1 MQISKVA
8 TAVALSTGLLFGCN
22 SDGLPIPTDGSTDP
36 ATPTSVLLNGYWE
49 FSDTAA
55 LSAAYSSPSSTDL
68 PNVYRF
74 SADGETLYYYTD
86 NSPDATLGEYE
97 RFETTY
103 EETIEDETS
112 GQVAFTLFNDDGT
125 VSTISVDGDYSATD
139 GGLAIDGNIPVSGTD
154 HSDDTAVTGPADAA
168 DEASGV
174 DNAAQILD
182 TLTNDTGEL
191 RLKIID
197 SSSTVGKTISSGKL
211 TVDLVYQLDE
221 NSEEADVGE
230 NNAYISLYSTND
242 ENDKVSNNYHHGD
255 IAIGG
260 GIIQARNSL
269 GSLESVGTY
278 ETDVNGIFT
287 AKVEVIW
294 TADSH
299 TFTINGEPY
308 TGAVSSNEGSYKE
321 VQVVALRLGTN
332 DETTPFKLIADN
344 LKVYS
349 LDESTG
355 EYVEEFKDTFNDY
368 PVGYDLNNNPY
379 NSSTSEAT
387 VISLTGEPPV
397 DPENPEPPVGDFP
410 VALNEYT
417 FTGSS
422 ESELETD
429 SGSSNNQ
436 IGITGGKNYS
446 AATGAKGAENT
457 AISISQDLANEGD
470 EYTYLYYN
478 RNSDIPTGVELID
491 SSFSIEAVINQ
502 QARLDGTF
510 YGDDVAIFDFYDKNS
525 SNNNFETGFKLYIE
539 GDDSSESNL
548 NKIKLKLYGGISTS
562 TEAKSDTSI
571 LNNEWHHIMAIYD
584 AEAAD
589 AGEYGEMRIYI
600 DGTQVASKDVDI
612 EVLPN
617 ADTSD
622 KLVLLGGSTGDDKN
636 FNGLVDNIAVWNT
649 VLTDVQIQERVTQF
663 TAE

>member
-36 ATPTSVLLNGYWE
+36 ATPTSALLNGYWE

-55 LSAAYSSPSSTDL
+55 FSAAYSSSSSDDL

-74 SADGETLYYYTD
+74 SSDGETLYYYTD
-86 NSPDATLGEYE
+86 NSADTTLGEYE

-125 VSTISVDGDYSATD
+125 VSSVSVDGDYSAAD
-139 GGLAIDGNIPVSGTD
+139 GGLAIGGNIPVSGTD
-154 HSDDTAVTGPADAA
+154 HSDNTEVTGPADTA

-182 TLTNDTGEL
+182 TLTDDTGEL
-191 RLKIID
+191 RLKILNT
-197 SSSTVGKTISSGKL
+197 SSTVGKTISSGKL
-211 TVDLVYQLDE
+211 TVDLTYQLNPDSEQVDE
-221 NSEEADVGE
+221 GQNNS
-230 NNAYISLYSTND
+230 YISLYSTND
-242 ENDKVSNNYHHGD
+242 EDDKVSNAYHHGD
-255 IAIGG
+255 IAIGD
-260 GIIQARNSL
+260 GIIQYRDAS
-269 GSLESVGTY
+269 GSLTATGGTFDANS
-278 ETDVNGIFT
+278 TFDAT
-287 AKVEVIW
+287 VEVVW
-294 TADSH
+294 TPTSH
-299 TFTINGEPY
+299 TFTINGETY
-308 TGAVSSNEGSYKE
+308 TGAVSSDPGSFKE
-321 VQVVALRLGTN
+321 VQVIALRLGTN
-332 DETTPFKLIADN
+332 SGVTPYELIADN

-349 LDESTG
+349 LDESSG

-368 PVGYDLNNNPY
+368 SIGYDLNNNPY
-379 NSSTSEAT
+379 NSSTSEAK
-387 VISLTGEPPV
+387 VISLSGEAPV

-429 SGSSNNQ
+429 SGSSNNP

-446 AATGAKGAENT
+446 ATIGAKGSENT
-457 AISISQDLANEGD
+457 AISISQELSNGQ
-470 EYTYLYYN
+470 YTYLYYN
-478 RNSDIPTGVELID
+478 RNSDAPTGVELID

-510 YGDDVAIFDFYDKNS
+510 YGDDVALFDFYDKDS
-525 SNNNFETGFKLYIE
+525 SNSNFETGFKLYIE

-589 AGEYGEMRIYI
+589 AGVYGEIRIYI

-617 ADTSD
+617 ADTTD

-636 FNGLVDNIAVWNT
+636 FNGLVDNIAVWNE
-649 VLTDVQIQERVTQF
+649 VLTDDQIQERVTQF

>member
-36 ATPTSVLLNGYWE
+36 ATPTSALLNGYWE

-55 LSAAYSSPSSTDL
+55 FSTAYSSSSSDDL

-86 NSPDATLGEYE
+86 NSADTTLGEYE

-125 VSTISVDGDYSATD
+125 VSSVSVDGDYSAAD
-139 GGLAIDGNIPVSGTD
+139 GGLAIGGNIPVSGTD
-154 HSDDTAVTGPADAA
+154 HSNNTEVTGPADTA

-182 TLTNDTGEL
+182 TLTDDTGEL
-191 RLKIID
+191 RLKILNT
-197 SSSTVGKTISSGKL
+197 SSTVGKTISSGKL
-211 TVDLVYQLDE
+211 TVDLTYQLNPDSEQVDE
-221 NSEEADVGE
+221 GQNNS
-230 NNAYISLYSTND
+230 YISLYSTND
-242 ENDKVSNNYHHGD
+242 EDDKVSNAYHHGD
-255 IAIGG
+255 IAIGD
-260 GIIQARNSL
+260 GIIQYRDAS
-269 GSLESVGTY
+269 GSLTATGGTFDANS
-278 ETDVNGIFT
+278 TFDAT
-287 AKVEVIW
+287 VEVVW
-294 TADSH
+294 TPTSH
-299 TFTINGEPY
+299 TFTINGETY
-308 TGAVSSNEGSYKE
+308 TGAVSSDPGSFKE
-321 VQVVALRLGTN
+321 VQVIALRLGTN
-332 DETTPFKLIADN
+332 SGVTPYELIADN

-349 LDESTG
+349 LDESSG
-355 EYVEEFKDTFNDY
+355 EYVEEFKDNFNDY
-368 PVGYDLNNNPY
+368 SVGYDLNNSPY

-387 VISLTGEPPV
+387 VISLSGEAPV

-429 SGSSNNQ
+429 SGSSNNP

-446 AATGAKGAENT
+446 ATIGAKGSENT
-457 AISISQDLANEGD
+457 AISISQELSNGQ
-470 EYTYLYYN
+470 YTYLYYN
-478 RNSDIPTGVELID
+478 RNSDAPTGVELID

-510 YGDDVAIFDFYDKNS
+510 YGDDVALFDFYDKDS
-525 SNNNFETGFKLYIE
+525 SNSNFETGFKLYIE

-589 AGEYGEMRIYI
+589 AGVYGEIRIYI

-617 ADTSD
+617 ADTTD

-636 FNGLVDNIAVWNT
+636 FNGLVDNIAVWNE
-649 VLTDVQIQERVTQF
+649 VLTDDQIQERVTQF

>member
-36 ATPTSVLLNGYWE
+36 NTPTSALLNGYWE

-55 LSAAYSSPSSTDL
+55 FSAAYSSSSSDDL

-86 NSPDATLGEYE
+86 NSADTVLGEYE

-125 VSTISVDGDYSATD
+125 VSTVSVDGDYSAAD
-139 GGLAIDGNIPVSGTD
+139 GGLAISGNIPVSGTD
-154 HSDDTAVTGPADAA
+154 HSDNAEVTGPADTA

-182 TLTNDTGEL
+182 TLTDDTGEL
-191 RLKIID
+191 RLKILNT
-197 SSSTVGKTISSGKL
+197 SSTVGKTISSGKL
-211 TVDLVYQLDE
+211 TVDLTYQLNPDSEQVDE
-221 NSEEADVGE
+221 GQNNS
-230 NNAYISLYSTND
+230 YISLYSTND
-242 ENDKVSNNYHHGD
+242 EDDKVSNAYHHGD
-255 IAIGG
+255 IAIGD
-260 GIIQARNSL
+260 GIIQFRDAS
-269 GSLESVGTY
+269 GSLTSTGGTFDANS
-278 ETDVNGIFT
+278 TFDAT
-287 AKVEVIW
+287 VEVVW
-294 TADSH
+294 TPTSH
-299 TFTINGEPY
+299 TFTINGETY
-308 TGAVSSNEGSYKE
+308 TGAVSSDPGSFKE
-321 VQVVALRLGTN
+321 VQVIALRLGTN
-332 DETTPFKLIADN
+332 SGVTPYELIADN

-349 LDESTG
+349 LNESTG
-355 EYVEEFKDTFNDY
+355 EYVEEFKDNFNDY
-368 PVGYDLNNNPY
+368 SVGYDLNNSPY

-387 VISLTGEPPV
+387 VISLSGDEPV

-457 AISISQDLANEGD
+457 AISISQNLANEGD

-478 RNSDIPTGVELID
+478 RNSDVPTGVELID

-510 YGDDVAIFDFYDKNS
+510 YGDDVAIFDFYDKDS
-525 SNNNFETGFKLYIE
+525 SNSNFETGFKLYIE
-539 GDDSSESNL
+539 GDDISENNL

-589 AGEYGEMRIYI
+589 AGVYGEMRIYI
-600 DGTQVASKDVDI
+600 DGTQVASKNVDI

-617 ADTSD
+617 ADTTD

-636 FNGLVDNIAVWNT
+636 FNGLVDNIAVWNE
-649 VLTDVQIQERVTQF
+649 VLTDDQIQERVTQF

>member
-36 ATPTSVLLNGYWE
+36 ATPTSALLNGYWE

-55 LSAAYSSPSSTDL
+55 FSDAYSSSSSDDL

-86 NSPDATLGEYE
+86 NSADTTLGEYE

-125 VSTISVDGDYSATD
+125 VSSVSVDGDYSAAD
-139 GGLAIDGNIPVSGTD
+139 GGLAIGGNIPVSGTD
-154 HSDDTAVTGPADAA
+154 HSDNTEVTGPADTA

-182 TLTNDTGEL
+182 TLTDDTGEL
-191 RLKIID
+191 RLKILNT
-197 SSSTVGKTISSGKL
+197 SSTVGKTISSGKL
-211 TVDLVYQLDE
+211 TVDLTYQLNPDSEQVDE
-221 NSEEADVGE
+221 GQNNS
-230 NNAYISLYSTND
+230 YISLYSTND
-242 ENDKVSNNYHHGD
+242 EDDKVSNAYHHGD
-255 IAIGG
+255 IAIGD
-260 GIIQARNSL
+260 GIIQYRDAS
-269 GSLESVGTY
+269 GSLTATGGTFDANS
-278 ETDVNGIFT
+278 TFDAT
-287 AKVEVIW
+287 VEVVW
-294 TADSH
+294 TPTSH
-299 TFTINGEPY
+299 TFTINGETY
-308 TGAVSSNEGSYKE
+308 TGAVSSDPGSFKE
-321 VQVVALRLGTN
+321 VQVIALRLGTN
-332 DETTPFKLIADN
+332 SGVTPYELIADN

-349 LDESTG
+349 LDESSG

-368 PVGYDLNNNPY
+368 SVGYDLNNNPY

-387 VISLTGEPPV
+387 VISLSGEAPV

-429 SGSSNNQ
+429 SGSSNNP

-446 AATGAKGAENT
+446 ATIGAKGSEHT
-457 AISISQDLANEGD
+457 AISISQELSNGQ
-470 EYTYLYYN
+470 YTYLYYN
-478 RNSDIPTGVELID
+478 RNSDAPTGVELID

-510 YGDDVAIFDFYDKNS
+510 YGDDVALFDFYDKDS
-525 SNNNFETGFKLYIE
+525 SNSNFETGFKLYIE

-589 AGEYGEMRIYI
+589 AGVYGEIRIYI

-617 ADTSD
+617 ADTTD

-636 FNGLVDNIAVWNT
+636 FNGLVDNIAVWNE
-649 VLTDVQIQERVTQF
+649 VLTDDQIQERVTQF

>member
-36 ATPTSVLLNGYWE
+36 ATPTSALLNGYWE

-103 EETIEDETS
+103 EETIENETS
-112 GQVAFTLFNDDGT
+112 GQVAFTLFKDDGT
-125 VSTISVDGDYSATD
+125 VSSISVDGDYSTAD
-139 GGLAIDGNIPVSGTD
+139 DGLAIGGNIPVSGTD
-154 HSDDTAVTGPADAA
+154 HSDNAEVTGPADTA

-182 TLTNDTGEL
+182 TLTDDTGEL
-191 RLKIID
+191 RLKILNT
-197 SSSTVGKTISSGKL
+197 SSTVGKTISSGKL
-211 TVDLVYQLDE
+211 TVDLTYQLNPDSEQVDE
-221 NSEEADVGE
+221 GQNNS
-230 NNAYISLYSTND
+230 YISLYSTND
-242 ENDKVSNNYHHGD
+242 ENDKVSNAYHHGD
-255 IAIGG
+255 IAIGD
-260 GIIQARNSL
+260 GIIQYRDAS
-269 GSLESVGTY
+269 GSLTATGGTFDANS
-278 ETDVNGIFT
+278 TFDAT
-287 AKVEVIW
+287 VEVVW
-294 TADSH
+294 TPTSH
-299 TFTINGEPY
+299 TFTINGETY
-308 TGAVSSNEGSYKE
+308 TGAVSSDPGSFKE
-321 VQVVALRLGTN
+321 VQVIALRLGT
-332 DETTPFKLIADN
+332 DSGVTPYELIADN
-344 LKVYS
+344 FKVYS

-355 EYVEEFKDTFNDY
+355 EYVEEFKDNFNDY
-368 PVGYDLNNNPY
+368 SVGYDLNNNPY

-387 VISLTGEPPV
+387 VISLTGEAPV